1 MQHTLEEFVRALR
14 AVDVR
19 VSPAEAIDAAR
30 AVRQVGYAD
39 RELFK
44 DALCVALAKSADE
57 VVRFD
62 QTFETFF
69 TREAFALPPEDA
81 GEPPP
86 EPEPAKPPA
95 PPTLSS
101 PRCCCAATPPAW
113 RRRWRRPPSAPASP
127 RSASPPSAAA

>member
-62 QTFETFF
+62 QAFETFF
-69 TREAFALPPEDA
+69 TREAFALPDED
-81 GEPPP
+81 ESDHDPD
-86 EPEPAKPPA
+86 
-95 PPTLSS
+95 
-101 PRCCCAATPPAW
+101 AAE
-113 RRRWRRPPSAPASP
+113 ASGADQ
-127 RSASPPSAAA
+127 SD